1 MQFDDVYDLIKDN
14 GDNIIDLTHDNNLE
28 VIETQIKD
36 KTIDFKQNDEIYLLT
51 ECLRVNEIRHTIFP
65 MEYPPTSLEG
75 IAVCYNIENW
85 GSYEPAFENNIHW
98 CKALHVLKDSI
109 KNSTHTEVDMNK
121 DLTQHNNEIARLQK
135 SKEAKTYTK
144 YLATLELKCPY
155 NKSNCLGDFVVQ
167 KRSNNDPNATDMWF
181 IGCSR
186 WWEKEAGK
194 GKHFFQ
200 RLKEDIDPILLGK
213 LFNRESILVV
223 LSTKS
228 HSTKCG
234 FLHQYT
240 NGGMEEGK
248 IIKKGCNVIFYKL
261 IPYDLEKTPY
271 VILVSK
277 GIHTHPPPPPERTPQ
292 EVTYKLKVMI
302 ETAHEDLIDISPRK
316 LISSNLIKATFG
328 TDYLSQVHA
337 SLNDIDKLRRL
348 ISKVQKEHNPYGQG
362 ILGLT
367 YDIWKGKEE
376 YKDYVQ
382 QAGVFTDGQIIVI
395 CMSEKQAKA
404 WVSLDYFEIDL
415 TFKRVQGDI
424 NEFEVNCYN
433 ECYKIAL
440 TYVCVFTNITNS
452 TSYERMFSLLFNWIY
467 QLMGSNPK
475 IFHIDN
481 TGWKCILG
489 DLDRAQAKGLGLA
502 LNRLYPNLTWEEHLT
517 YIFKSCRIHYNRNI
531 KNNKYPNNVKQ
542 LMYEYPNANTIERVE
557 EIIQELKNSQEPNIN
572 DWILFYTI
580 SWVRASL
587 NILYSFISEDTW
599 YASPD
604 NTNVAE
610 SCHANENRDGKSL
623 SLEVAILRAKKYDER
638 NFVTCQTQD
647 QYGIRKTG
655 KDHGVVMREKQAMLK
670 RGQSSNKV
678 ESFTTQKGNKSRK
691 VAKTHVIDDLEKEKQ
706 MISLKEK
713 KLELE
718 EKELKLEKEKLELEK
733 ERLELLKSKR
743 ELGFTE

>member
-14 GDNIIDLTHDNNLE
+14 GDNIIDLTYDNNLE

-36 KTIDFKQNDEIYLLT
+36 KTIDFNQNDEIYLLT
-51 ECLRVNEIRHTIFP
+51 ECLRVNEIRYTIFP

-85 GSYEPAFENNIHW
+85 GSYEPAFENIQYMTGKPMGGGEKPIWSSYLNCNVKKYYRTCTGVKH
-98 CKALHVLKDSI
+98 CMFLKDSI

-213 LFNRESILVV
+213 LFNRESINLANEADSCSVV

-248 IIKKGCNVIFYKL
+248 IIKK
-261 IPYDLEKTPY
+261 
-271 VILVSK
+271 
-277 GIHTHPPPPPERTPQ
+277 
-292 EVTYKLKVMI
+292 
-302 ETAHEDLIDISPRK
+302 
-316 LISSNLIKATFG
+316 
-328 TDYLSQVHA
+328 
-337 SLNDIDKLRRL
+337 
-348 ISKVQKEHNPYGQG
+348 
-362 ILGLT
+362 
-367 YDIWKGKEE
+367 
-376 YKDYVQ
+376 
-382 QAGVFTDGQIIVI
+382 
-395 CMSEKQAKA
+395 
-404 WVSLDYFEIDL
+404 
-415 TFKRVQGDI
+415 
-424 NEFEVNCYN
+424 
-433 ECYKIAL
+433 AL
-440 TYVCVFTNITNS
+440 TYTRVFTNITNA

-467 QLMGSNPK
+467 QLTGSNPK

-517 YIFKSCRIHYNRNI
+517 HIFKSCRIHYNRNI

-599 YASPD
+599 YMSPD

-610 SCHANENRDGKSL
+610 SCHANENQDGKSL

-655 KDHGVVMREKQAMLK
+655 KDHRVVMREKQAMCRSMK